1 MFGPRRIAPDGPE
14 PERARSR
21 YRCETWMQSL
31 LLELSFS
38 ISMLDEKR
46 KNTVNAAQGFPVPAF
61 KLD

>member
-1 MFGPRRIAPDGPE
+1 
-14 PERARSR
+14 
-21 YRCETWMQSL
+21 MQSL